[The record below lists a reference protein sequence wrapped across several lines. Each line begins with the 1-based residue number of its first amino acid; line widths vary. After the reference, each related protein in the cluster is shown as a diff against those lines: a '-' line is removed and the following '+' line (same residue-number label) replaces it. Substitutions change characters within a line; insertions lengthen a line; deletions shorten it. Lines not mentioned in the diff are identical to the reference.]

1 MSGFRA
7 YPYWDIARG
16 SYVER
21 MSMVD
26 DRGSERFCVVVRGGR
41 WGRAYRAV
49 ALARL
54 DRWEGLGEMVLDEGE
69 LRVEAEAW
77 LRESDAVAARK
88 RTERL
93 AKERRAA

>member
-16 SYVER
+16 SHVER
-21 MSMVD
+21 LSMVD
-26 DRGSERFCVVVRGGR
+26 ERCGERFCVVVRGGR
-41 WGRAYRAV
+41 WGRACRAV

-69 LRVEAEAW
+69 LRVEVEAW
-77 LRESDAVAARK
+77 LRESDAAVARK
-88 RTERL
+88 RAERV
-93 AKERRAA
+93 AKAA